1 MCSFMPAF
9 LASKM
14 SSAKALAVMAT
25 MGMVFPSCL
34 WRERIAAACLFS
46 PSVHA
51 SRRNCY
57 GFKLLLIHCAVLETV
72 NILRLFQP
80 APDIFRG
87 KGLFQGKLTGNRLKL
102 RRHSCHNLITWL
114 TSLRFSCICISPLP
128 LIYRNRSFSI

>member
-1 MCSFMPAF
+1 MFVHAC
-9 LASKM
+9 
-14 SSAKALAVMAT
+14 
-25 MGMVFPSCL
+25 VFGKQNVFCESIGCHGYNGDGFSVL
-34 WRERIAAACLFS
+34 FVERTDCCRLPVLPFS
-46 PSVHA
+46 PCQ
-51 SRRNCY
+51 RRNCY
-57 GFKLLLIHCAVLETV
+57 GFKLLLIHCAVLEPV